1 MGVGGRRGVAQLP
14 RSIDI
19 PAAGQLHEAVV
30 DGGRQHFTAVDGDEA
45 VDDAGDGADG
55 AEQDEVHEA
64 ASRGVQIE
72 QAFLAYLGTG

>member
-1 MGVGGRRGVAQLP
+1 M
-14 RSIDI
+14 
-19 PAAGQLHEAVV
+19 
-30 DGGRQHFTAVDGDEA
+30 DGWWHHFTAIDGDEA

-72 QAFLAYLGTG
+72 QAFLAYFGAGCGGGRFCGGGPWCA